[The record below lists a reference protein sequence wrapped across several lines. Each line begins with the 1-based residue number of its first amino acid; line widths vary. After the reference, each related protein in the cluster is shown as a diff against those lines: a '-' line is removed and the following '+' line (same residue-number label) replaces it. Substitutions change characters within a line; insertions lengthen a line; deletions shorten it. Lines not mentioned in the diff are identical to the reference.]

1 MAWTIFKWIT
11 ALGLSI
17 SIIVD
22 TCFVRN
28 ITPTT
33 LIHLSALSILIQKE
47 INDWVDATGKEVDD
61 DDWNRPFHN

>member
-11 ALGLSI
+11 ALGLAV

-28 ITPTT
+28 ITATT
-33 LIHLSALSILIQKE
+33 LIHLSALSLLIQKE
-47 INDWVDATGKEVDD
+47 INEWVEDIND
-61 DDWNRPFHN
+61 NQ